1 MRQTGAPLVPQRR
14 ERIARAGT
22 TAIHKGQPYKDI
34 ERGGTASLRG
44 ARGGCF
50 CSRSSGEGIGDRMTA
65 GPMKCDQTAKVG
77 SAVPSAPRW
86 ACGVV
91 DTYIRKSVNFAKI
104 VAASHALSLSP
115 WPPLHTMERGERG
128 VRAGR

>member
-1 MRQTGAPLVPQRR
+1 
-14 ERIARAGT
+14 
-22 TAIHKGQPYKDI
+22 
-34 ERGGTASLRG
+34 
-44 ARGGCF
+44 
-50 CSRSSGEGIGDRMTA
+50 MTA

-128 VRAGR
+128 VRAGRAHFLSAFPLSIGWRGGRGVRLATSCTCRPFHPRVSIFGSGCAGLGAGRPSSTTNQSGWDR